1 MKTLQQC
8 YEDIATDQT
17 KWSYYENSIDISNKW
32 TDNKAAFEFIKKY
45 FEYAG
50 KSRVFIDENI
60 DKNRIQIED
69 RAGHTISTF
78 LLGLKIADSFGLEIF
93 IREDNNMNFK
103 YYWFLACLYHDVG
116 YVFENKKDFEKL
128 NIVQKDGIEG
138 LQEVCGIKYIH
149 ERVFITYSKERIEL
163 YLKKRSET
171 ENEQGKLDHGIVGG
185 LLLYDKL
192 RRQFETAWKKRT
204 NHNDTRESFYFKDE
218 CNDRD
223 LHLSNK
229 HYDAYA
235 KAANAIIAHNIWKST
250 LLRYMETYQ
259 ESRKNTAKKIKRIN
273 IDDNLCFILSLA
285 DTLEPLK
292 RKFSDLDFISIGT
305 IDYNQGIELQIN
317 IDAYNE
323 LYQNVKSL
331 EDWMEVEVII
341 KEIEADMV
349 SIKIGLPIS

>member
-93 IREDNNMNFK
+93 IRDDNNMNFK

-149 ERVFITYSKERIEL
+149 ERVFITYSKEQIEL
-163 YLKKRSET
+163 YLEKRSGT
-171 ENEQGKLDHGIVGG
+171 ENKPGKLDHGIVGG

-218 CNDRD
+218 CSDRK

-229 HYDAYA
+229 HYEAYA
-235 KAANAIIAHNIWKST
+235 KAANAIIAHNIWQST
-250 LLRYMETYQ
+250 LRGYIETNL
-259 ESRKNTAKKIKRIN
+259 ELRKNIAKKFNRIN
-273 IDDNLCFILSLA
+273 ISDNLCFILSLA

-292 RKFSDLDFISIGT
+292 RKFSDLDLISIGT
-305 IDYNQGIELQIN
+305 TDNNQGIELQIN
-317 IDAYNE
+317 FDTYNE
-323 LYQNVKSL
+323 LYRNVKSL
-331 EDWMEVEVII
+331 EDWMEVEVTIE
-341 KEIEADMV
+341 EIEADMV